1 VPFPEQSR
9 VVHAAFGEGLVLRHE
24 GDSVVVLFDE
34 AGYKTLSLEL
44 VEEGDLLRPS
54 GTQISG

>member
-1 VPFPEQSR
+1 M
-9 VVHAAFGEGLVLRHE
+9 VHAAFGEGLVLRHE
-24 GDSVVVLFDE
+24 GDSVVVLFDD

-44 VEEGDLLRPS
+44 VEEADLLRPL